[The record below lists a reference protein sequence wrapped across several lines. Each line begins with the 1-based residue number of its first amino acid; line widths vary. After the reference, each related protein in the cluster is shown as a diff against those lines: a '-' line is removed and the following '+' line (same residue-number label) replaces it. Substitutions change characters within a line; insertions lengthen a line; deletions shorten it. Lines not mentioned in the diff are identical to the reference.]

1 MYMPVCLYIFL
12 LVFQFACENFFPTAF
27 LFHFILSN
35 FAPFV
40 PSSPLC
46 RCLSTPLL
54 PPPDPPISLPLL
66 MFFPLFLRPP
76 SVPLV
81 YPFLPPLLLFPT
93 SSTIPL
99 LLFSLLAP
107 RSSFPFAILSFFLSL
122 PFYYFLLF
130 LLIPAPCFVSVFS
143 VLSPSLRHSVS
154 VYHRLPLCS
163 CALFPCVLPSNIL
176 CSLSTSPS
184 SCLFSMF
191 SRLFLFT
198 LFRFSCA
205 GVYPILS
212 RTLSYHRRLPYASF
226 IFVNFIALSLELL
239 SLLSVQR
246 LARLSASRLFF
257 FIFLNCLIP
266 P

>member
-1 MYMPVCLYIFL
+1 MPVCLYIFL

-27 LFHFILSN
+27 LFHFFLSN

-46 RCLSTPLL
+46 RCHSTLL
-54 PPPDPPISLPLL
+54 PPPDPPNSLPLL

-122 PFYYFLLF
+122 PFYYVLLFFSLSLPPALSSFLPFCPRLSVTLYLCISVSLSVHAPYFPVSFCRMSFVPFLL
-130 LLIPAPCFVSVFS
+130 LLPPVFSPCFPASSYLPSFVSLAPESTQSS
-143 VLSPSLRHSVS
+143 VVRCPIIVACHM
-154 VYHRLPLCS
+154 HRLYL
-163 CALFPCVLPSNIL
+163 
-176 CSLSTSPS
+176 
-184 SCLFSMF
+184 
-191 SRLFLFT
+191 
-198 LFRFSCA
+198 
-205 GVYPILS
+205 
-212 RTLSYHRRLPYASF
+212 
-226 IFVNFIALSLELL
+226 
-239 SLLSVQR
+239 
-246 LARLSASRLFF
+246 
-257 FIFLNCLIP
+257 
-266 P
+266 